1 MKITPL
7 DVRQKQF
14 AGKFRGLDPKA
25 VQDFLELLATE
36 LEELVKES
44 VGLKDEIKKRGQ
56 RIDEYRE
63 RERTLQETMITA
75 QKASDDI
82 KESAKRQAE
91 IIVSEAELQA
101 EKIVQTAHGRLV
113 QILDEIGEL
122 KRQRAQFESG
132 VRSVVESHLKLLEVF
147 AEQAKPHVP
156 ENVEFISKKAKEG
169 QG

>member
-14 AGKFRGLDPKA
+14 TGKFRGLDPTA
-25 VQDFLELLATE
+25 VQDFLELLAGE

-44 VGLKDEIKKRGQ
+44 LTLKDELKKRGQ

-63 RERTLQETMITA
+63 REKTLQETMITA

-82 KESAKRQAE
+82 KEAAKRQAE
-91 IIVSEAELQA
+91 IIVAEAELQA
-101 EKIVQTAHGRLV
+101 ERIVQTAHTRLV

-122 KRQRAQFESG
+122 KRQRAQFEAG
-132 VRSVVESHLKLLEVF
+132 VRSLVEAELKLLEVF
-147 AEQAKPHVP
+147 AEQSKPHVI
-156 ENVEFISKKAKEG
+156 ENIEFISPKAKEG

>member
-14 AGKFRGLDPKA
+14 AGKFRGLDPTA
-25 VQDFLELLATE
+25 VQDFLELLAAE

-44 VGLKDEIKKRGQ
+44 LTLKDEIKKRGQ

-63 RERTLQETMITA
+63 REKTLQETMITA

-82 KESAKRQAE
+82 KEAAKRQAE

-101 EKIVQTAHGRLV
+101 ERIIHTAHTRLV

-122 KRQRAQFESG
+122 KRQRAQFEAG
-132 VRSVVESHLKLLEVF
+132 VRSLVEAEMKLLEVF
-147 AEQAKPHVP
+147 AADTKPHMP
-156 ENVEFISKKAKEG
+156 ENIEFISPKLKEG